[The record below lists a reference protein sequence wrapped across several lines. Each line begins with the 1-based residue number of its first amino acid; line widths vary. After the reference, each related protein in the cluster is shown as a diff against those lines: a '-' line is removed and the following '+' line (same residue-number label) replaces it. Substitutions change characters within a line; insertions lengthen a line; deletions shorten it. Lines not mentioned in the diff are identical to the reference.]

1 MNRAAGRRSK
11 PAVGDDILAVTLNPA
26 IDLSAVADIV
36 TVEHKL
42 RCTDVRRDP
51 GGGAVNVA
59 RVLTRFGAR
68 CRALFPA
75 GPYLGRL
82 LRQLLD
88 AEGVASETFGIADET
103 RESFTVLERRSG
115 REFRF
120 VLPGPRLTEAEWQ
133 ECLRRA
139 NASAAAFLVGSGS
152 LPPGVPE
159 DFYARLARIARE
171 EGSRMVLDAS
181 GPALGAALEE
191 GVWLV
196 KPNLR
201 ELRELT
207 GAPLDTEQ
215 DWLAAAR
222 GLVLAG
228 KAQIVALSLGH
239 RGALLVAREAQWRA
253 PALPVRIAS
262 TVGAGDSFVA
272 GMVWRLAAGAGLEE
286 AFRHAIAAGT
296 AALLAAGTSL
306 AHKADTERL
315 AREVVLRAPEPPSA

>member
-1 MNRAAGRRSK
+1 MNRGARRVSNL
-11 PAVGDDILAVTLNPA
+11 PVADDILAVTLNPA
-26 IDLSAVADIV
+26 IDLSAVTEVV

-59 RVLTRFGAR
+59 RVLTRFGAS
-68 CRALFPA
+68 CRALYPI
-75 GPYLGRL
+75 GPVLGRL

-88 AEGVASETFGIADET
+88 AQGVASETFEIAGET

-120 VLPGPRLTEAEWQ
+120 VLAGPRLADAEWQ
-133 ECLRRA
+133 ECLRRVR
-139 NASAAAFLVGSGS
+139 ASRAAFIVGSGS
-152 LPPGVPE
+152 LPPGAPQ

-171 EGSRMVLDAS
+171 QGSRMVLDAS

-201 ELRELT
+201 ELRELS
-207 GAPLDTEQ
+207 GAALDTEE
-215 DWLAAAR
+215 DWLAACR
-222 GLVLAG
+222 ELVRSG
-228 KAQIVALSLGH
+228 KAQVVALSLGH
-239 RGALLVAREAQWRA
+239 RGALLVAKEMQRRA
-253 PALPVRIAS
+253 PAIPVRIAS

-272 GMVWRLAAGAGLEE
+272 GLVWRLAAGGGLEE
-286 AFRHAIAAGT
+286 ALSYGIAAGT
-296 AALLAAGTSL
+296 AALLSAGTSL
-306 AHKADTERL
+306 AHREDTERL
-315 AREVVLRAPEPPSA
+315 AREVALQAP